1 VGNSAGGPVTRRLI
15 LLGVAVAIPLAAV
28 ALYFAVLVPS
38 GPVAG
43 PGAPPTA
50 GPAGAAAKGLPADH
64 PPIGGA
70 GTGPAADRTHPQVGG
85 TGRAVRVPD
94 AIRGKWQAVRL
105 QIEIKGAG
113 RAAQPLVANLGNEVA
128 VPGSDLT
135 LRADEFLPAL
145 QVKDNEITSLSNEPS
160 NPAAL
165 VTITEKG
172 KQVFHGWLFSKF
184 PEMQPFDHPT
194 YRITLI
200 DGVPKR

>member
-1 VGNSAGGPVTRRLI
+1 VGNSTGGPVTRRLI

-43 PGAPPTA
+43 PDAPP
-50 GPAGAAAKGLPADH
+50 PAGAAATGLPADH

-184 PEMQPFDHPT
+184 PEMQPFDHPK

>member
-1 VGNSAGGPVTRRLI
+1 
-15 LLGVAVAIPLAAV
+15 LLGLAVAIPLAAV
-28 ALYFAVLVPS
+28 ALYFAILVPS
-38 GPVAG
+38 APVVGSGTPPPVTASAPAAG
-43 PGAPPTA
+43 LPPDHPPV
-50 GPAGAAAKGLPADH
+50 GGAAKGATAERP
-64 PPIGGA
+64 
-70 GTGPAADRTHPQVGG
+70 HPQVGG

-94 AIRGKWQAVRL
+94 VIRGKWQAVRL
-105 QIEIKGAG
+105 QVEIKGAG

-160 NPAAL
+160 NPASL
-165 VTITEKG
+165 VTIKEKG

>member
-1 VGNSAGGPVTRRLI
+1 
-15 LLGVAVAIPLAAV
+15 VAIPLAAV

-43 PGAPPTA
+43 P
-50 GPAGAAAKGLPADH
+50 AAKGLPADH